1 VRVAL
6 DLQPACRERTGVG
19 QYAWYLARHLPF
31 LSPSDSF
38 VGLAFGRCGGGLGLP
53 ESPNFRLV
61 RRGLVPARGISLL
74 WRTAGWPPADL
85 FTGPVDLFHFP
96 SFVARPLRNAAAVAT
111 IHDLAYA
118 RLPDCAEPKN
128 AAFLNAEVPR
138 TLARIR
144 MALVDSE
151 FTKRELAEVY
161 GYPAERVRV
170 THLGVDGR
178 FSRRPPDEIEAA
190 RRRHGLPQ
198 EFILCV
204 ATIEPRKNLG
214 TLLEAYRLLRE
225 GGGEVPPL
233 VLVGGDGWR
242 NETERIE
249 RTIAAPGL
257 AGAVRRIRYLG
268 HDELPAVYSAAR
280 LFVFPALYE
289 GFGLPP
295 LESMAC
301 GVPVVCSNAASL
313 PEVAGDAAVLV
324 PPRDAAATA
333 AAIRRL
339 LDDEGERRELVARGL
354 LRAKRFTW
362 TATVRATLAAYRDA
376 LSSSPPG

>member
-1 VRVAL
+1 M
-6 DLQPACRERTGVG
+6 G
-19 QYAWYLARHLPF
+19 
-31 LSPSDSF
+31 
-38 VGLAFGRCGGGLGLP
+38 
-53 ESPNFRLV
+53 
-61 RRGLVPARGISLL
+61 
-74 WRTAGWPPADL
+74 
-85 FTGPVDLFHFP
+85 
-96 SFVARPLRNAAAVAT
+96 
-111 IHDLAYA
+111 
-118 RLPDCAEPKN
+118 
-128 AAFLNAEVPR
+128 
-138 TLARIR
+138 
-144 MALVDSE
+144 
-151 FTKRELAEVY
+151 
-161 GYPAERVRV
+161 
-170 THLGVDGR
+170 
-178 FSRRPPDEIEAA
+178 
-190 RRRHGLPQ
+190 
-198 EFILCV
+198 
-204 ATIEPRKNLG
+204 
-214 TLLEAYRLLRE
+214 
-225 GGGEVPPL
+225 
-233 VLVGGDGWR
+233 
-242 NETERIE
+242 
-249 RTIAAPGL
+249 
-257 AGAVRRIRYLG
+257 YLG

>member
-1 VRVAL
+1 MRVAL

-38 VGLAFGRCGGGLGLP
+38 VGLAFGRRGGGLGLP

-118 RLPDCAEPKN
+118 RIPDCAEPKN

-249 RTIAAPGL
+249 RTIAAPDL

-295 LESMAC
+295 LEAMAC
-301 GVPVVCSNAASL
+301 GTPVICSDRTSL
-313 PEVAGDAAVLV
+313 PEVVGDAGILLDPLDTRALASAMERVFT
-324 PPRDAAATA
+324 DAALRDRMSRA
-333 AAIRRL
+333 
-339 LDDEGERRELVARGL
+339 GL
-354 LRAKRFTW
+354 ERAKLFPWRR
-362 TATVRATLAAYRDA
+362 TAEETLAAYRE
-376 LSSSPPG
+376 LLRS